1 MQNIISDLKKTF
13 ASTANMAVKKSN
25 ELLEISKITLA
36 ITGVQNDI
44 EREYSSIGKMI
55 YDGYK
60 TNDVSTA
67 DVTARCAIIE
77 AKILEIQELREKLAI
92 VKNVKTCPVC
102 SAEVSANS
110 TFCAKCGEKL

>member
-1 MQNIISDLKKTF
+1 MQNIINDLKKTF
-13 ASTANMAVKKSN
+13 ASTASIAVKKSS
-25 ELLEISKITLA
+25 ELFEYSKITLA

-44 EREYSSIGKMI
+44 EREYSAIGKMI
-55 YDGYK
+55 FDGYK

-67 DVTARCAIIE
+67 EVTEKCAIVE

-92 VKNVKTCPVC
+92 VKNAKTCPIC
-102 SAEVSANS
+102 HAEVSSCS